1 MYVALRP
8 TQHTIDIV
16 AALRG
21 KWHGAYALCHC
32 PAHDDR
38 KPSLSIRQGHRG
50 ILVHC
55 FAGCEPQDVLREI
68 ARLPAGARSY
78 CADVGHRFCQSR
90 GNPRR
95 LWDDGERDCR
105 ARWVPNILPDANFRS
120 TSPTSAS
127 IPVARSDPS
136 RVHAIYQPCWS
147 HCGRGLE
154 LKAVQRIF
162 LDADTARCSV
172 KMLLGKPGR
181 GTWRAGG
188 SARTLALAEGF
199 EDAAAFTKLTG
210 IRCWAALGAERL
222 PLLRL
227 PDDLDHLILAP
238 DYDRAGRLAA
248 RKAQAAYRRPGLTI
262 ETRYPSPFKDWA
274 AMNERLIERD

>member
-38 KPSLSIRQGHRG
+38 KPSLSIRQGHKG

-55 FAGCEPQDVLREI
+55 FAGCEPHDLLREI
-68 ARLPAGARSY
+68 ARLPAGARATVPTSGAY
-78 CADVGHRFCQSR
+78 FRQSR

-95 LWDDGERDCR
+95 LWENGKPIVGTLG
-105 ARWVPNILPDANFRS
+105 ARYLAGRHLPIDLPDIRFHPRCPLGPKPRTRYLPALL
-120 TSPTSAS
+120 
-127 IPVARSDPS
+127 VALRE
-136 RVHAIYQPCWS
+136 RI
-147 HCGRGLE
+147 E
-154 LKAVQRIF
+154 LKAIQRIF
-162 LDADTARCSV
+162 LNEGTARCTA

-181 GTWRAGG
+181 AAWRAGT
-188 SARTLALAEGF
+188 SARSLALAEGF

-210 IRCWAALGAERL
+210 IPCWAALGGERL
-222 PLLRL
+222 PLLQL

-238 DYDRAGRLAA
+238 DHDRAGRIAA
-248 RKAQAAYRRPGLTI
+248 QKAKAAYHRPGLTI
-262 ETRYPSPFKDWA
+262 ETRYPQPFEDWA
-274 AMNERLIERD
+274 AMNEQLSGRA

>member
-8 TQHTIDIV
+8 TQNTIDNV

-21 KWHGAYALCHC
+21 KWHGAYAMCHC
-32 PAHDDR
+32 PAHEDR
-38 KPSLSIRQGHRG
+38 RPSLSVRQGHRG

-68 ARLPAGARSY
+68 ARLPAGARATVPTSGAY
-78 CADVGHRFCQSR
+78 SRQSR

-95 LWDDGERDCR
+95 LWENGKPIVGTLG
-105 ARWVPNILPDANFRS
+105 ARYLAGRHLPIDLPDVRFHPRCPLGPKPRTRYLPALL
-120 TSPTSAS
+120 
-127 IPVARSDPS
+127 VALRE
-136 RVHAIYQPCWS
+136 RH
-147 HCGRGLE
+147 E
-154 LKAVQRIF
+154 LKAIQRIF
-162 LDADTARCSV
+162 LNKGTARCTT

-181 GTWRAGG
+181 GTWREGG

-227 PDDLDHLILAP
+227 PDDLVHLILAP

-248 RKAQAAYRRPGLTI
+248 RKAQAAYRRSGLTI
-262 ETRYPSPFKDWA
+262 ETRYPRPFKDWA
-274 AMNERLIERD
+274 AMNERLIEGD

>member
-38 KPSLSIRQGHRG
+38 KPSLSIRQGHKG
-50 ILVHC
+50 ILVRC

-68 ARLPAGARSY
+68 ARLPAGGPPNMQTSGTDFA
-78 CADVGHRFCQSR
+78 QSR
-90 GNPRR
+90 GNSRR
-95 LWDDGERDCR
+95 LWDGGVRVSGTLGAKYLAGRQLPID
-105 ARWVPNILPDANFRS
+105 LPDIRFHPRCPLGPKPRTRYLPALL
-120 TSPTSAS
+120 
-127 IPVARSDPS
+127 VALRE
-136 RVHAIYQPCWS
+136 
-147 HCGRGLE
+147 GLE

-162 LDADTARCSV
+162 FDADTARCSV

-181 GTWRAGG
+181 ATWRAGG
-188 SARTLALAEGF
+188 SARPLALAEGF

-238 DYDRAGRLAA
+238 DHDRAGRLAA